1 MGAVPQKKYRFF
13 ALNHVIT
20 SVNSAVASPV
30 NNQKRTICPFSD
42 LPMRCSPAM
51 LSVLLLMKIL
61 ENDRYG
67 SFMTKQSLE
76 HITILYTFNGATI
89 FFGAIPTTILHNH
102 MEIRSKV

>member
-51 LSVLLLMKIL
+51 LSVLLLMKTL

-67 SFMTKQSLE
+67 SFMTKSTAE
-76 HITILYTFNGATI
+76 FGILYTFNGATI